1 MSNLSGTATPDA
13 EFDVTSHW
21 LDKETAATISGERMR
36 MVYAQ
41 LRARGIRDERV
52 LAAMSK
58 VPREE
63 FAEADSLAQAY
74 GDYPLPVD
82 AGQTVSQP
90 YIVASM
96 VESLALGAGDCVLEI
111 GTGTGYQA
119 AVLGEIAAEVW
130 TVERVPELARKAQ
143 EILARLG
150 YDKVHVVE
158 RDGTLGLPEHAPYP
172 KILVAA
178 AAPGVP
184 ESLIAQLA
192 EGGSLV
198 IPIGSRV
205 EQQIHLIRKLNGE
218 AVTTKR
224 ELCRFVPL
232 VGQEGWKS

>member
-1 MSNLSGTATPDA
+1 VSNLSGAATPEA

-21 LDKETAATISGERMR
+21 LDKETAATISGERLR

-41 LRARGIRDERV
+41 LRLRGIRDERV

-63 FAEADSLAQAY
+63 FAEADSLTQAY
-74 GDYPLPVD
+74 GDYPLPIG

-90 YIVASM
+90 Y
-96 VESLALGAGDCVLEI
+96 DCVLEI
-111 GTGTGYQA
+111 GTGTGYEA

-130 TVERVPELARKAQ
+130 TIERVAELARKAQ

-150 YDKVHVVE
+150 YDNVHVVE

-198 IPIGSRV
+198 IPIGSRA
-205 EQQIHLIRKLNGE
+205 EQQIHLIRKFNGE